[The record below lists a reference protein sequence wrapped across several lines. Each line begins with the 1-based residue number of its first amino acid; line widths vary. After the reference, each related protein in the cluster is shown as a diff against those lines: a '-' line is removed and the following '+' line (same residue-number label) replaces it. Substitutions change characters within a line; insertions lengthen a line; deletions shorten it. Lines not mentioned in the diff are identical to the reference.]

1 MNQSPLGPATEH
13 RIRLMFTA
21 DDREAAREILQK
33 ECGNNLPF
41 LNELDEFK
49 LERYRFAALKLS
61 GGDLAKLREVVT
73 LANGIGVTFLL
84 PRASPMTSAH
94 ISYGFPRVVD
104 WRLSKVRC
112 ASICS

>member
-1 MNQSPLGPATEH
+1 
-13 RIRLMFTA
+13 MFTA

-33 ECGNNLPF
+33 ECGNDLPF

-73 LANGIGVTFLL
+73 LAK
-84 PRASPMTSAH
+84 R
-94 ISYGFPRVVD
+94 D
-104 WRLSKVRC
+104 WRDLVVAAGFAHDIR
-112 ASICS
+112 AHEIWIPEIR